1 MAEDHVW
8 SSAFFVLKFQPY
20 SGLPNV
26 FSPDFTH
33 FFHRAT
39 VRDYIQDL
47 SLSMHEKKNEEKK
60 RNWHDSLGNDGLTL
74 AMDNPIIIQWYKK
87 C

>member
-1 MAEDHVW
+1 MVICLFRTQV
-8 SSAFFVLKFQPY
+8 SAIFRPSQCFFARLYP
-20 SGLPNV
+20 
-26 FSPDFTH
+26 

-47 SLSMHEKKNEEKK
+47 SLSMHEKKNEEEK
-60 RNWHDSLGNDGLTL
+60 RNWHDSLGNDGVTL